1 MKWLAFKKVAKKAW
15 IWTKTHWYLPIL
27 FLAFIVAFLIWAI
40 ARNGAF
46 LATLFDV
53 WESSR
58 ASYDEQLAVLE
69 GVHKKETSERDKILE
84 EYNRNLK
91 KIEKDYGD
99 QGELLA
105 SEKKKALDELI
116 EKGYGDPDELAKKI
130 AELYGLKNG

>member
-46 LATLFDV
+46 MATLFDV

-130 AELYGLKNG
+130 AELYGLENG

>member
-46 LATLFDV
+46 MATLFDV

>member
-1 MKWLAFKKVAKKAW
+1 MKWLVFKKAAKKAW

-27 FLAFIVAFLIWAI
+27 FLLFIVALLVWAI

-46 LATLFDV
+46 MATLFDV

-69 GVHKKETSERDKILE
+69 GVHKKETTDRDKALE
-84 EYNRNLK
+84 EYNKNLK
-91 KIEKDYGD
+91 EIEEEYG
-99 QGELLA
+99 GMTEEMA
-105 SEKKKALDELI
+105 IEKKKALDELI

-130 AELYGLKNG
+130 AELYGLENG